1 MGIYEYVRL
10 LGRKALIKGVNPGAR
25 PRGNNKTTEDGKM
38 TNAKTPEG
46 TPNRLMEAHLNIVRA
61 MYMGVEQLIDEA
73 VREHQHEMRIR
84 GRNTS
89 NYSWAYVYVN
99 NPDTMP
105 LEDRLR
111 SLNISRTWTLE
122 YLKKALGM
130 ELAKARGN
138 GFPTGYIAE
147 ELQTVIM
154 LDLQGDNVVD
164 EYLEK
169 HKDGI
174 RILIEN
180 YLSEF
185 GERGRGGE
193 LPAIKS

>member
-61 MYMGVEQLIDEA
+61 MHMGAEQLIDEA

-84 GRNTS
+84 GR
-89 NYSWAYVYVN
+89 
-99 NPDTMP
+99 
-105 LEDRLR
+105 
-111 SLNISRTWTLE
+111 NISRTWTLE